1 MEGIKLDNLA
11 IVLIP
16 VSVFIMIS
24 VVTCTSLWLFYQARL
39 DHHETIRR
47 ALELNQPL
55 DPEVLRIFK
64 RSHINPQL
72 DFRDGLIAIAI
83 GISLGAIAALNAA
96 TGGDQLSSRIAGS
109 VGILSAGLGIGLI
122 IASKLRLKAD
132 TASASSEP
140 KL

>member
-1 MEGIKLDNLA
+1 LDNLA
-11 IVLIP
+11 TVLIP

-24 VVTCTSLWLFYQARL
+24 VVTCTSLWLLYQTRL

-55 DPEVLRIFK
+55 DPEVLRISK
-64 RSHINPQL
+64 RSHVDPQL
-72 DFRDGLIAIAI
+72 DFRDGIISIAI
-83 GISLGAIAALNAA
+83 GISLGAITALNAV

-109 VGILSAGLGIGLI
+109 IGILAIGLGVGMI
-122 IASKLRLKAD
+122 IASKIRHRAD
-132 TASASSEP
+132 TASPSSEP